1 MKKTLATQLV
11 QDWSL
16 LDLRPMH
23 RALLRRWAEQ
33 TASTVQGPLDRTRE
47 LVWHLASLSDSSDL
61 ELIEATSRPGVLLVD
76 CDGLSKRVK
85 AARDRDAVL
94 NAVHHRTE
102 EQIRLLW
109 HWSLHGK
116 QDLLWCTEL
125 SFDGVISDPRSLKQ
139 WLRVCLRHG
148 KVLEGQSNRLL
159 QGIELPKLAF
169 PNSTSI

>member
-11 QDWSL
+11 LDWSL

-33 TASTVQGPLDRTRE
+33 AASTAQGPLDRKRE
-47 LVWHLASLSDSSDL
+47 LVWHLASLSDSSDPVLL
-61 ELIEATSRPGVLLVD
+61 EAMYRPGVLLVD
-76 CDGLSKRVK
+76 SDGLSKRVM

-94 NAVHHRTE
+94 NAVYHRTKN
-102 EQIRLLW
+102 QIRLLW

-125 SFDGVISDPRSLKQ
+125 SFDGVISDARSLNQ
-139 WLRVCLRHG
+139 WLRVCLRNG
-148 KVLEGQSNRLL
+148 KVIEGQSNRLL

-169 PNSTSI
+169 PSSTSI

>member
-1 MKKTLATQLV
+1 MKQTLATQLV

-23 RALLRRWAEQ
+23 RAHLRRWAEQ
-33 TASTVQGPLDRTRE
+33 MASTVQSPLDRKRE
-47 LVWHLASLSDSSDL
+47 LVWHLASLRDSSDPMLL
-61 ELIEATSRPGVLLVD
+61 ETMCRPGVLIVD
-76 CDGLSKRVK
+76 CDGLSKRVM
-85 AARDRDAVL
+85 ADRDRDAVL
-94 NAVHHRTE
+94 NAIHHRTKD
-102 EQIRLLW
+102 QIRLVW

-125 SFDGVISDPRSLKQ
+125 SFDGVISDPRSLNQ

-148 KVLEGQSNRLL
+148 KTIEGQSNRLL
-159 QGIELPKLAF
+159 KGIELPKLAL

>member
-16 LDLRPMH
+16 LGLRPMH

-33 TASTVQGPLDRTRE
+33 AASTVQGPLDRKRE
-47 LVWHLASLSDSSDL
+47 LVWHLASLSDSSDP
-61 ELIEATSRPGVLLVD
+61 ELLAAMCRPGVLIVD
-76 CDGLSKRVK
+76 CEGLSKRVL
-85 AARDRDAVL
+85 ADRVRDAVL
-94 NAVHHRTE
+94 NAVHHRTND
-102 EQIRLLW
+102 QIRLVW

-125 SFDGVISDPRSLKQ
+125 SFDGVISDARSLTQ
-139 WLRVCLRHG
+139 WLRVCLRRG
-148 KVLEGQSNRLL
+148 KVVEGQSNRLL
-159 QGIELPKLAF
+159 QGIELPKLAL